1 MAKTVVTKIK
11 GLGSIDAD
19 AEKRIA
25 KQVAE
30 YDKQLRKQTQQ
41 DLYKLQMS
49 YAKKLNAADEEDKK
63 KLQEK
68 LPKKEEKIRKAREEE
83 AAAYS
88 LYLTQKNLEKEK
100 EYY

>member
-49 YAKKLNAADEEDKK
+49 YAKKLNAADEEVKKKKKYVKPEKK
-63 KLQEK
+63 KL
-68 LPKKEEKIRKAREEE
+68 LHI
-83 AAAYS
+83 
-88 LYLTQKNLEKEK
+88 LCI
-100 EYY
+100 

>member
-63 KLQEK
+63 KLQEN
-68 LPKKEEKIRKAREEE
+68 LAKKEEKIRTYK
-83 AAAYS
+83 
-88 LYLTQKNLEKEK
+88 Q
-100 EYY
+100 